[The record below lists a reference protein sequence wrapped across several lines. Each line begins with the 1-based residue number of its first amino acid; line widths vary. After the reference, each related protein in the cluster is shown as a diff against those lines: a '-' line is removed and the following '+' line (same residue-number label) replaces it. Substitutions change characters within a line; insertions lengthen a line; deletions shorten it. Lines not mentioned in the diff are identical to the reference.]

1 MTDNLRA
8 VILMNIAMLAFTLND
23 TCMKLVTQSL
33 PLYQAITL
41 RGVLTTVALLLVAAG
56 QGMRLTGLARGDWQ
70 VIGLRT
76 LAEVAATV
84 TFLTALLHM
93 PLANLSALMQSLPLL
108 VTLGAALVFGERLGW
123 RRLTAIALGLV
134 GVLLIIRP
142 GTEGFDR
149 WSVLGLLSVAA
160 VVVRDLSTRKL
171 SRAVPSTL
179 VAICASAAVTGLGL
193 AGLGFE
199 GWQPMGAREAALIL
213 GASVNLI
220 IGYLTVVMV
229 MRAGDIGLVAP
240 FRYTALLWAI
250 GLGWALFGTFPD
262 RLTLIGAAI
271 VVLAGLFTLLR
282 ERRLQAP
289 PPMPGRAGDSG

>member
-1 MTDNLRA
+1 MRSDNLRA
-8 VILMNIAMLAFTLND
+8 VVLMNIAMLAFTLND

-41 RGVLTTVALLLVAAG
+41 RGVLTTLALLAVAAG
-56 QGMRLTGLARGDWQ
+56 QGVRLGGLSRPDGR
-70 VIGLRT
+70 VVGLRT

-93 PLANLSALMQSLPLL
+93 PLANLSAIMQSLPLL
-108 VTLGAALVFGERLGW
+108 VTLGAALVFGERIGW
-123 RRLTAIALGLV
+123 RRLLAIALGLV
-134 GVLLIIRP
+134 GVLLIIKP

-171 SRAVPSTL
+171 SPAVPSVV
-179 VAICASAAVTGLGL
+179 VAVWAGAAVTGLGL
-193 AGLGFE
+193 LGMAFT
-199 GWQPMGAREAALIL
+199 GWQPMGLYEGALIL
-213 GASVNLI
+213 GATINLV

-229 MRAGDIGLVAP
+229 MRVGDIGLVAP
-240 FRYTALLWAI
+240 FRYMALLWAI
-250 GLGWALFGTFPD
+250 GLGWLLFGTWPD
-262 RLTLIGAAI
+262 RLTLIGAGI

-282 ERRLQAP
+282 ERRLKA
-289 PPMPGRAGDSG
+289 A

>member
-1 MTDNLRA
+1 
-8 VILMNIAMLAFTLND
+8 MNIAMLAFTLND

-33 PLYQAITL
+33 PLYQAISL
-41 RGVLTTVALLLVAAG
+41 RGGLASAALLAVAAG
-56 QGMRLTGLARGDWQ
+56 QGLRLARLGRGDWV

-76 LAEVAATV
+76 AAEVAATV

-93 PLANLSALMQSLPLL
+93 PLANLSAIMQSLPLL

-123 RRLTAIALGLV
+123 RRLAAIGLGLV

-142 GTEGFDR
+142 GTAGFDR

-160 VVVRDLSTRKL
+160 VVLRDLSTRKL

-179 VAICASAAVTGLGL
+179 VAICASLAVTGLGV
-193 AGLGFE
+193 AGLAFE
-199 GWQPMGAREAALIL
+199 GWQPMGWAEAALIL

-229 MRAGDIGLVAP
+229 MRVGDIGLVAP
-240 FRYTALLWAI
+240 FRYMALLWAI
-250 GLGWALFGTFPD
+250 ALGWALFGTFPD
-262 RLTLIGAAI
+262 RLTLIGAGV

-282 ERRLQAP
+282 ERALHAP
-289 PPMPGRAGDSG
+289 RRAGDSG

>member
-1 MTDNLRA
+1 
-8 VILMNIAMLAFTLND
+8 MNIAMLAFTLND

-33 PLYQAITL
+33 PLYQAISL
-41 RGVLTTVALLLVAAG
+41 RGGLASAALLAVAAG
-56 QGMRLTGLARGDWQ
+56 QGLRLARLGRGDWV

-76 LAEVAATV
+76 AAEVAATV

-93 PLANLSALMQSLPLL
+93 PLANLSAIMQSLPLL

-123 RRLTAIALGLV
+123 RRLAAIGLGLV

-142 GTEGFDR
+142 GTAGFDR
-149 WSVLGLLSVAA
+149 WSVLGLMSVAA
-160 VVVRDLSTRKL
+160 VVLRDLSTRKL

-179 VAICASAAVTGLGL
+179 VAICASAAVTGLGVVGL
-193 AGLGFE
+193 AVE
-199 GWQPMGAREAALIL
+199 GWQPMGWAEAALIL

-229 MRAGDIGLVAP
+229 MRVGDIGLVAP
-240 FRYTALLWAI
+240 FRYMALLWAI
-250 GLGWALFGTFPD
+250 ALGWALFGTFPD
-262 RLTLIGAAI
+262 RLTLTGAGI

-282 ERRLQAP
+282 ERALHAP
-289 PPMPGRAGDSG
+289 RRAGDSG

>member
-41 RGVLTTVALLLVAAG
+41 RGVLTTVALLLLAAG
-56 QGMRLTGLARGDWQ
+56 QGMRLAGLARGDWQ

-149 WSVLGLLSVAA
+149 WSVLGLVSVAA

-193 AGLGFE
+193 AGLSLE

-282 ERRLQAP
+282 ERALQVP
-289 PPMPGRAGDSG
+289 RRAGDSG

>member
-1 MTDNLRA
+1 MSDNLRG

-41 RGVLTTVALLLVAAG
+41 RGGLTTAALLLVAAG
-56 QGMRLTGLARGDWQ
+56 QGMRLAGFSRGDWQ

-76 LAEVAATV
+76 AAEVAATV

-93 PLANLSALMQSLPLL
+93 PLANLSAILQSLPLL

-123 RRLTAIALGLV
+123 RRLVAIALGLL

-142 GTEGFDR
+142 GTAGFDR
-149 WSVLGLLSVAA
+149 WSVLGLMSVAA
-160 VVVRDLSTRKL
+160 VVLRDLSTRKL

-179 VAICASAAVTGLGL
+179 VAICASLAVTGLGV
-193 AGLGFE
+193 AGLAVE
-199 GWQPMGAREAALIL
+199 GWQPMGWAEAALIL
-213 GASVNLI
+213 GASLNLI

-229 MRAGDIGLVAP
+229 MRVGDIGLVAP
-240 FRYTALLWAI
+240 FRYMALLWAI
-250 GLGWALFGTFPD
+250 ALGWALFGTFPD

-282 ERRLQAP
+282 ERALHAP
-289 PPMPGRAGDSG
+289 RRAGDSG

>member
-56 QGMRLTGLARGDWQ
+56 QGMRLAGLARGDWQ

-108 VTLGAALVFGERLGW
+108 VTLGAALVFGETLPRGAKPLQIQPGP
-123 RRLTAIALGLV
+123 ANH
-134 GVLLIIRP
+134 LLAHR
-142 GTEGFDR
+142 G
-149 WSVLGLLSVAA
+149 
-160 VVVRDLSTRKL
+160 K
-171 SRAVPSTL
+171 
-179 VAICASAAVTGLGL
+179 
-193 AGLGFE
+193 
-199 GWQPMGAREAALIL
+199 
-213 GASVNLI
+213 
-220 IGYLTVVMV
+220 
-229 MRAGDIGLVAP
+229 
-240 FRYTALLWAI
+240 
-250 GLGWALFGTFPD
+250 
-262 RLTLIGAAI
+262 
-271 VVLAGLFTLLR
+271 
-282 ERRLQAP
+282 
-289 PPMPGRAGDSG
+289 

>member
-1 MTDNLRA
+1 
-8 VILMNIAMLAFTLND
+8 MNIAMLAFTLND

-33 PLYQAITL
+33 PLYQAISL
-41 RGVLTTVALLLVAAG
+41 RGGLASAALLAVAAG
-56 QGMRLTGLARGDWQ
+56 QGLRLARLGRGDWV

-76 LAEVAATV
+76 AAEVAATV

-93 PLANLSALMQSLPLL
+93 PLANLSAIMQSLPLL

-123 RRLTAIALGLV
+123 RRLAAIGLGLV

-142 GTEGFDR
+142 GTAGFDR
-149 WSVLGLLSVAA
+149 WSVLGLMSVAA
-160 VVVRDLSTRKL
+160 VVLRDLSTRKL

-179 VAICASAAVTGLGL
+179 VAICASLAVTGLGV
-193 AGLGFE
+193 AGLAFE
-199 GWQPMGAREAALIL
+199 GWQPMGWAEAALIL

-229 MRAGDIGLVAP
+229 MRVGDIGLVAP
-240 FRYTALLWAI
+240 FRYMALLWAI
-250 GLGWALFGTFPD
+250 ALGWALFGTFPD
-262 RLTLIGAAI
+262 RLTLIGAGV

-282 ERRLQAP
+282 ERALHAP
-289 PPMPGRAGDSG
+289 RRAGDSG

>member
-1 MTDNLRA
+1 MSDNLRA

-41 RGVLTTVALLLVAAG
+41 RGVLTTAALLLVAAG
-56 QGMRLTGLARGDWQ
+56 QGVRLTGLGRGDWQ

-93 PLANLSALMQSLPLL
+93 PLANLSAIMQSLPLL

-142 GTEGFDR
+142 GTAGFDR

-179 VAICASAAVTGLGL
+179 VAIWASVAVTGLGM
-193 AGLGFE
+193 AGLAFE
-199 GWQPMGAREAALIL
+199 GWQPMGWAEAALIL
-213 GASVNLI
+213 GASVHLI

-229 MRAGDIGLVAP
+229 MRVGDIGLVAP
-240 FRYTALLWAI
+240 FRYMALLWAI
-250 GLGWALFGTFPD
+250 ALGWALFGTFPD

-271 VVLAGLFTLLR
+271 VVVAGLFTLLR
-282 ERRLQAP
+282 ERALHAP
-289 PPMPGRAGDSG
+289 RRAGDSG

>member
-1 MTDNLRA
+1 MSDNLRG

-41 RGVLTTVALLLVAAG
+41 RGGLTTAALLLVAAG
-56 QGMRLTGLARGDWQ
+56 QGMRLAGLERGDWQ

-76 LAEVAATV
+76 AAEVAATV

-93 PLANLSALMQSLPLL
+93 PLANLSAIMQSLPLL

-142 GTEGFDR
+142 GTAGFDR
-149 WSVLGLLSVAA
+149 WSVLGLMSVAA
-160 VVVRDLSTRKL
+160 VVLRDLSTRKL

-179 VAICASAAVTGLGL
+179 VAICASLAVTGLGV
-193 AGLGFE
+193 AGLAVE
-199 GWQPMGAREAALIL
+199 GWQPMGWAEAALIL
-213 GASVNLI
+213 GASLNLI

-229 MRAGDIGLVAP
+229 MRVGDIGLVAP
-240 FRYTALLWAI
+240 LRYMALLWAI
-250 GLGWALFGTFPD
+250 ALGWALFGTFPD

-282 ERRLQAP
+282 ERALHAP
-289 PPMPGRAGDSG
+289 RRAGDSG

>member
-1 MTDNLRA
+1 MRSDNLRA
-8 VILMNIAMLAFTLND
+8 VVLMNIAMLAFTLND

-33 PLYQAITL
+33 PLYQAISL
-41 RGVLTTVALLLVAAG
+41 RGGLASAALLAVAAG
-56 QGMRLTGLARGDWQ
+56 QGLRLARLGRGDWV

-76 LAEVAATV
+76 AAEVAATV

-93 PLANLSALMQSLPLL
+93 PLANLSAIMQSLPLL

-123 RRLTAIALGLV
+123 RRLAAIGLGLV

-142 GTEGFDR
+142 GTAGFDR

-160 VVVRDLSTRKL
+160 VVLRDLSTRKL

-179 VAICASAAVTGLGL
+179 VAICASLAVTGLGV
-193 AGLGFE
+193 AGLAFE
-199 GWQPMGAREAALIL
+199 GWQPMGWAEAALIL

-229 MRAGDIGLVAP
+229 MRVGDIGLVAP
-240 FRYTALLWAI
+240 FRYMALLWAI
-250 GLGWALFGTFPD
+250 ALGWALFGTFPD
-262 RLTLIGAAI
+262 RLTLIGAGV

-282 ERRLQAP
+282 ERALHAP
-289 PPMPGRAGDSG
+289 RRAGDSG

>member
-1 MTDNLRA
+1 MSDNLRG

-41 RGVLTTVALLLVAAG
+41 RGGLTTAALLLVAAG
-56 QGMRLTGLARGDWQ
+56 QGMRLAGLGRGDWQ

-76 LAEVAATV
+76 AAEVAATV

-93 PLANLSALMQSLPLL
+93 PLANLSAIMQSLPLL

-123 RRLTAIALGLV
+123 RRLVAIALGLL

-142 GTEGFDR
+142 GTAGFDR
-149 WSVLGLLSVAA
+149 WSVLGLMSVAA
-160 VVVRDLSTRKL
+160 VVLRDLSTRKL

-179 VAICASAAVTGLGL
+179 VAICASLAVTGLGVTGL
-193 AGLGFE
+193 AFE
-199 GWQPMGAREAALIL
+199 GWQPMGWAEAALIL
-213 GASVNLI
+213 GASLNLI

-229 MRAGDIGLVAP
+229 MRVGDIGLVAP
-240 FRYTALLWAI
+240 FRYMALLWAI
-250 GLGWALFGTFPD
+250 ALGWALFGTFPD

-282 ERRLQAP
+282 ERALQAP
-289 PPMPGRAGDSG
+289 RRAGDSG

>member
-1 MTDNLRA
+1 
-8 VILMNIAMLAFTLND
+8 MNIAMLAFTLND

-41 RGVLTTVALLLVAAG
+41 RGVLTTAALLLVAAG
-56 QGMRLTGLARGDWQ
+56 QGVRLTGLGRGDWQ

-76 LAEVAATV
+76 LAEVAATI

-93 PLANLSALMQSLPLL
+93 PLANLSAIMQSLPLL
-108 VTLGAALVFGERLGW
+108 VTLGAALFFGERLGW

-142 GTEGFDR
+142 GTAGFDR

-179 VAICASAAVTGLGL
+179 VAIWASAAVTGLGM
-193 AGLGFE
+193 AGLAFE
-199 GWQPMGAREAALIL
+199 GWQPMGWAEAALIL
-213 GASVNLI
+213 GASVHLI

-229 MRAGDIGLVAP
+229 MRVGDIGLVAP
-240 FRYTALLWAI
+240 FRYMALLWAI
-250 GLGWALFGTFPD
+250 ALGWALFGTFPD

-271 VVLAGLFTLLR
+271 VVVAGLFTLLR
-282 ERRLQAP
+282 ERALHAP
-289 PPMPGRAGDSG
+289 RRAGDSG

>member
-1 MTDNLRA
+1 
-8 VILMNIAMLAFTLND
+8 MNIAMLAFTLND

-41 RGVLTTVALLLVAAG
+41 RGVLTTAALLLVAAG
-56 QGMRLTGLARGDWQ
+56 QGVRLTGLGRGDWQ

-93 PLANLSALMQSLPLL
+93 PLANLSAIMQSLPLL

-142 GTEGFDR
+142 GTAGFDR

-179 VAICASAAVTGLGL
+179 VAIWASVAVTGLGM
-193 AGLGFE
+193 AGLAFE
-199 GWQPMGAREAALIL
+199 GWQPMGWAEAALIL
-213 GASVNLI
+213 GASVHLI

-229 MRAGDIGLVAP
+229 MRVGDIGLVAP
-240 FRYTALLWAI
+240 FRYMALLWAI
-250 GLGWALFGTFPD
+250 ALGWALFGTFPD

-271 VVLAGLFTLLR
+271 VVVAGLFTLLR
-282 ERRLQAP
+282 ERALHAP
-289 PPMPGRAGDSG
+289 RRAGDSG

>member
-1 MTDNLRA
+1 
-8 VILMNIAMLAFTLND
+8 MNIAMLAFTLND

-41 RGVLTTVALLLVAAG
+41 RGGLTTVALLLVAAG
-56 QGMRLTGLARGDWQ
+56 QGMRLAGLSRGDWQ
-70 VIGLRT
+70 VISLRT
-76 LAEVAATV
+76 AAEVAATV

-93 PLANLSALMQSLPLL
+93 PLANLSAIMQSLPLL

-123 RRLTAIALGLV
+123 RRLLAIAVGLL

-142 GTEGFDR
+142 GTAGFDR

-160 VVVRDLSTRKL
+160 VVLRDLSTRKL

-179 VAICASAAVTGLGL
+179 VAICASLAVTGLGA
-193 AGLGFE
+193 AGLAFE
-199 GWQPMGAREAALIL
+199 GWQPMGWAEAALIL

-229 MRAGDIGLVAP
+229 MRVGDIGFVAP
-240 FRYTALLWAI
+240 FRYMALLWAI
-250 GLGWALFGTFPD
+250 LLGWALFGTFPD
-262 RLTLIGAAI
+262 RLTLIGAGI
-271 VVLAGLFTLLR
+271 VVMAGLFTLLR
-282 ERRLQAP
+282 ERQLRSP
-289 PPMPGRAGDSG
+289 RRTGESG